1 MPSRT
6 RRGIDKSIVS
16 TGNPTATTVPP
27 ARTASTAPL
36 NADLATAVTT
46 AAWTPPISFEV
57 VQQNQ
62 DL

>member
-46 AAWTPPISFEV
+46 AAWTPPISF
-57 VQQNQ
+57 
-62 DL
+62 